1 MSSKYPPIYPQVQTI
16 VTQPFLVQSYPS
28 NGFATTIVQEQPK
41 DVQHCCHFFLFLL
54 TGGLWA
60 PCWLG
65 ACCGC
70 YDTKDETCEI
80 ISKLLLS
87 NIQMKLTFNSITNH
101 KTINSGLFTV

>member
-1 MSSKYPPIYPQVQTI
+1 MPSNYPPIYPQVQTI

-70 YDTKDETCEI
+70 CEY
-80 ISKLLLS
+80 
-87 NIQMKLTFNSITNH
+87 TF
-101 KTINSGLFTV
+101 FY